1 MSLNKRKTLRTK
13 NILIFF
19 QSLLLAS
26 FVSTAFASS
35 PCHELVAPL
44 IKANDS
50 IALNGGLWGYF
61 EKDPFLRKYST
72 QAVQLDSRINKVFFL
87 INYLCETKNGIPFND
102 LASYISS
109 SIAEKGE
116 PAFKAELIIFGKTSK
131 QIKGWFDFFKFA
143 QSHRFRTLNSS
154 TIRTTINRAIPLINN
169 YTSLEKNINQSKQ
182 SKQSKIILKNAAA
195 LRIKVDRFLS
205 SDSYITQAL
214 SEISHVPYWDIN
226 ESTGGS

>member
-1 MSLNKRKTLRTK
+1 MSLYKRKTLRAK
-13 NILIFF
+13 NILVFF
-19 QSLLLAS
+19 QPLLLAI
-26 FVSTAFASS
+26 FMSTAFANS

-102 LASYISS
+102 LASYMSR

-116 PAFKAELIIFGKTSK
+116 PAFKAELTIFGKTSK

-169 YTSLEKNINQSKQ
+169 YTSLEKNINQSIQ
-182 SKQSKIILKNAAA
+182 SKVILKNTAA
-195 LRIKVDRFLS
+195 LRDKIDRFLS
-205 SDSYITQAL
+205 TDPYITQAL
-214 SEISHVPYWDIN
+214 DEISHVPYWDTN

>member
-1 MSLNKRKTLRTK
+1 MSLYKRKILRTK

-35 PCHELVAPL
+35 PCNELVAPL

-72 QAVQLDSRINKVFFL
+72 QAIQLDSRINKVFFL

-102 LASYISS
+102 LASYMSR

-116 PAFKAELIIFGKTSK
+116 PAFKAELTIFGKTSK

-154 TIRTTINRAIPLINN
+154 IIRTTINRAIPLINN
-169 YTSLEKNINQSKQ
+169 YTSLEKKINQSIQ
-182 SKQSKIILKNAAA
+182 SKVILKNTAA
-195 LRIKVDRFLS
+195 LRDKIDRFLS
-205 SDSYITQAL
+205 SDPYITQAL
-214 SEISHVPYWDIN
+214 DEISHVPYWDIN

>member
-1 MSLNKRKTLRTK
+1 MSLYKRKILRTK

-35 PCHELVAPL
+35 PCNELVAPL

-72 QAVQLDSRINKVFFL
+72 QAIQLDSRINKVFFL

-102 LASYISS
+102 LASYMSR

-116 PAFKAELIIFGKTSK
+116 PAFKAELTIFGKTSK

-154 TIRTTINRAIPLINN
+154 IIRTTINRAIPLINN
-169 YTSLEKNINQSKQ
+169 YTSLEKKINQSIQ
-182 SKQSKIILKNAAA
+182 SKVILKNTAA
-195 LRIKVDRFLS
+195 LRDKIDRFLS
-205 SDSYITQAL
+205 TDPYITQAL
-214 SEISHVPYWDIN
+214 DEISHVPYWDTN

>member
-1 MSLNKRKTLRTK
+1 MSLYKRKTLRAK
-13 NILIFF
+13 NILVFF
-19 QSLLLAS
+19 QPLLLAI
-26 FVSTAFASS
+26 FVSTAFANS

-87 INYLCETKNGIPFND
+87 INYLCETKNGIPLND
-102 LASYISS
+102 LASYISR

-131 QIKGWFDFFKFA
+131 QIKDWFDFFKFA

-169 YTSLEKNINQSKQ
+169 YTSLEKNINQSIQ
-182 SKQSKIILKNAAA
+182 SKVILKNTAA
-195 LRIKVDRFLS
+195 LRDKIDRFLS
-205 SDSYITQAL
+205 SDPYITQAL
-214 SEISHVPYWDIN
+214 DEISHVPYWDTN